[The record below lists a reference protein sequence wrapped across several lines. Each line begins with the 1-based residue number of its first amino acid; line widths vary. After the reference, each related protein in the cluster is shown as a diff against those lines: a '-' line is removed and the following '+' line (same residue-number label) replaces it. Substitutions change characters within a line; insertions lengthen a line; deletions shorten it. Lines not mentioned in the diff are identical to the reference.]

1 MRLVL
6 ILIAFIAGPAWAGEP
21 EYVISITSDGFVPV
35 RLEVPAGE
43 IVKIVLRN
51 ESSTPVEFESTRL
64 KKEKVL
70 GPGVE
75 SFIVL
80 RRIPAGEYAFFD
92 DFNPAAAQGVIVA
105 RPAGAKP

>member
-1 MRLVL
+1 MRLAL
-6 ILIAFIAGPAWAGEP
+6 ILIAFIASPAWAGDP
-21 EYVISITSDGFVPV
+21 DYVISITSDGFEPA

-51 ESSTPVEFESTRL
+51 EGITPVEFESTRL

-70 GPGVE
+70 GLGVE

-92 DFNPAAAQGVIVA
+92 DFNPNAGQGVIVA
-105 RPAGAKP
+105 IPVEAKP